1 MGNQKAARQQSS
13 GQEDHNASH
22 EMAFSWQPD
31 YVADPQRLD
40 RECHDGTVQSTLAEL
55 VSALVRGAGIEEMLT
70 KLTSASV
77 ALMPGAEFAKISL
90 ISNGHLRS
98 IAATSES
105 IALLEGAQQVAG
117 QGPCLDAVHTQN
129 PIRCSDLR
137 TDVRWPQ
144 FARAATTAGVH
155 CVLSCP
161 LDMPGGSG
169 ATLTLFGSQPGAFR
183 RGSAAIAAMLADLAA
198 IALFTAER
206 ERQFRAALAT
216 RDIIG
221 QAKGM
226 LMERFG
232 VDSARAFAMLKQ
244 MSQETNTP
252 VRQVAARLVDRASAR
267 DDDARISIWQTGET
281 TGNEH
286 QSRPT
291 RKRSAMSNTA

>member
-1 MGNQKAARQQSS
+1 MGNQKAAWQQRS
-13 GQEDHNASH
+13 GQEDHDASH
-22 EMAFSWQPD
+22 DMAFSWQIGH
-31 YVADPQRLD
+31 VADPQRLNRKYD
-40 RECHDGTVQSTLAEL
+40 DDTVQSTLAEL
-55 VSALVRGAGIEEMLT
+55 VSALVRGAGTEQMLT

-77 ALMPGAEFAKISL
+77 ALVPGAEFAKISL
-90 ISNGHLRS
+90 IGNGHLRS
-98 IAATSES
+98 VAATSGS
-105 IALLEGAQQVAG
+105 IALLDGVQQAAG
-117 QGPCLDAVHTQN
+117 EGPCLDAVHAQK
-129 PIRCSDLR
+129 PICCSDLR
-137 TDVRWPQ
+137 TDVRWPR
-144 FARAATTAGVH
+144 FARAATIAGVH
-155 CVLSCP
+155 RVLSCP

-206 ERQFRAALAT
+206 ERQFRGALAT

-244 MSQETNTP
+244 LSQETNTP
-252 VRQVAARLVDRASAR
+252 VRQVAARLVDRARAR
-267 DDDARISIWQTGET
+267 DDDARISIWQTGES

-291 RKRSAMSNTA
+291 RKSSAMSNTA

>member
-1 MGNQKAARQQSS
+1 MGNQRAAWQQSS
-13 GQEDHNASH
+13 GQQDHDASH
-22 EMAFSWQPD
+22 EMAFSWQLG

-40 RECHDGTVQSTLAEL
+40 REYHDGTVQSTLAEL

-77 ALMPGAEFAKISL
+77 ALVPGAEFAKISL
-90 ISNGHLRS
+90 IGNGHLRS

-105 IALLEGAQQVAG
+105 IALLDCAQQAAG

-144 FARAATTAGVH
+144 FARAAMTAGVH

-183 RGSAAIAAMLADLAA
+183 RGSAAIAAMLADHAA
-198 IALFTAER
+198 IALFTAEH

-221 QAKGM
+221 QAKGL

-244 MSQETNTP
+244 ISQETNTP
-252 VRQVAARLVDRASAR
+252 VRQLAARLVDRARAR
-267 DDDARISIWQTGET
+267 HHDARISIWRTGET

-286 QSRPT
+286 RSRPT
-291 RKRSAMSNTA
+291 RT

>member
-1 MGNQKAARQQSS
+1 
-13 GQEDHNASH
+13 
-22 EMAFSWQPD
+22 MAFSCQLGD
-31 YVADPQRLD
+31 VADPQRLD
-40 RECHDGTVQSTLAEL
+40 REYHDDTVQSTLAEL

-77 ALMPGAEFAKISL
+77 ALVPGAEFAKISL
-90 ISNGHLRS
+90 IGNGHLRS

-105 IALLEGAQQVAG
+105 IALLDGAQQAAG
-117 QGPCLDAVHTQN
+117 QGPCLDAVRTQK

-155 CVLSCP
+155 RVLSCP

-169 ATLTLFGSQPGAFR
+169 ATLTVFGSQPGAFGS
-183 RGSAAIAAMLADLAA
+183 GSATIATMLASHAALA
-198 IALFTAER
+198 LLTAEH

-232 VDSARAFAMLKQ
+232 VDSARAFALLKQ

-252 VRQVAARLVDRASAR
+252 VRQLAARLVDRARAR
-267 DDDARISIWQTGET
+267 DDYAQISIWQTGET
-281 TGNEH
+281 TGDEH
-286 QSRPT
+286 GHGLRENIHDKQHES
-291 RKRSAMSNTA
+291 

>member
-1 MGNQKAARQQSS
+1 MGNQKAAWQQSS
-13 GQEDHNASH
+13 GQEDHDASH
-22 EMAFSWQPD
+22 EMAFSWQLG

-40 RECHDGTVQSTLAEL
+40 REYHDGTVQSTLAEL

-77 ALMPGAEFAKISL
+77 ALVPGAEFAKISL
-90 ISNGHLRS
+90 IGNGHLRS

-105 IALLEGAQQVAG
+105 IALLDGAQQAAG
-117 QGPCLDAVHTQN
+117 QGPCLDAVHTQKS
-129 PIRCSDLR
+129 IRCSDLR

-144 FARAATTAGVH
+144 FARAATTAGVY

-169 ATLTLFGSQPGAFR
+169 ATLALFGSQPGAFR
-183 RGSAAIAAMLADLAA
+183 RGSATIAAMLADHAA
-198 IALFTAER
+198 IALFTAEH

-244 MSQETNTP
+244 ISQETNTP
-252 VRQVAARLVDRASAR
+252 VRQLAARLVDLARAR
-267 DDDARISIWQTGET
+267 DDCARIDIWQTGET
-281 TGNEH
+281 TGDEDR
-286 QSRPT
+286 SRPT
-291 RKRSAMSNTA
+291 RKYLR

>member
-1 MGNQKAARQQSS
+1 MGNQKAAWQQSS
-13 GQEDHNASH
+13 GQQDHDASR
-22 EMAFSWQPD
+22 EIAFSWQLGH
-31 YVADPQRLD
+31 VADPQRLD
-40 RECHDGTVQSTLAEL
+40 HEYHDGAVQSTLAEL

-77 ALMPGAEFAKISL
+77 ALVPGAEFANISL
-90 ISNGHLRS
+90 ISNGRLRS

-105 IALLEGAQQVAG
+105 IALLDGIQQAAG

-137 TDVRWPQ
+137 TDLRWPQ

-155 CVLSCP
+155 CVMSCP
-161 LDMPGGSG
+161 LDTPGG
-169 ATLTLFGSQPGAFR
+169 ATLTLFGSQPRAFG
-183 RGSAAIAAMLADLAA
+183 RGSAAIAAMLADHAA
-198 IALFTAER
+198 IALFTAEHQ
-206 ERQFRAALAT
+206 RQFRAALAT

-244 MSQETNTP
+244 MSHQTDKP
-252 VRQVAARLVDRASAR
+252 VRQLAARLVDRARAR
-267 DDDARISIWQTGET
+267 DDYARISIWQTSAT
-281 TGNEH
+281 TGDEH
-286 QSRPT
+286 RSRPKEKDP
-291 RKRSAMSNTA
+291 R